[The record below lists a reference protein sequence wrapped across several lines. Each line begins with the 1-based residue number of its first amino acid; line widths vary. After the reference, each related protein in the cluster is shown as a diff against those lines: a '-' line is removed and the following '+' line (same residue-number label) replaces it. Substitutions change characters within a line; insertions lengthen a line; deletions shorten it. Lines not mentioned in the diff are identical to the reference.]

1 MDKGKEFLSQLKLY
15 SDYLKWD
22 PIMGR
27 YESWEEACD
36 KVLNTHR
43 MRYGS
48 IVEPLLEEIAESYYR
63 KEFLASQ
70 RNLQFREEQIIRNN
84 AKIYNCCTTY
94 AYAPDVFNKGFFVL
108 LSGTGLGVSLKNKFV
123 SQLPPLYKRSNK
135 VKSYT
140 IPDSIEGWSEAIK
153 VLISSYCHHPSLHNE
168 YFRNQIKF
176 DYSEIRPKGAPI
188 TVALK
193 LLVRMV

>member
-48 IVEPLLEEIAESYYR
+48 VVEPLLEEIAESYYH

-70 RNLQFREEQIIRNN
+70 RNLQFRD
-84 AKIYNCCTTY
+84 C
-94 AYAPDVFNKGFFVL
+94 L
-108 LSGTGLGVSLKNKFV
+108 L
-123 SQLPPLYKRSNK
+123 
-135 VKSYT
+135 YT
-140 IPDSIEGWSEAIK
+140 SRC
-153 VLISSYCHHPSLHNE
+153 V
-168 YFRNQIKF
+168 
-176 DYSEIRPKGAPI
+176 
-188 TVALK
+188 
-193 LLVRMV
+193 